1 MDVRE
6 PFVGVD
12 LGGTTMAAGVVEGT
26 RVLAYQTA
34 STQNQRS
41 PDQIMHTL
49 AQLIEKVSGGHRIA
63 GIGIGVP
70 VPAGPE
76 TDRLDLNLAENLPTM
91 QDFPLRSRLEE
102 HFKLPVVLENDAR
115 CMAYGEYLAGALREC
130 SPAVCLTLGTGLG
143 CGIIIDGRVYRG
155 SRSFAGEIWNI
166 PLADN
171 QILEQAV
178 SIKALQEDYGQ
189 CTGHSVPPQE
199 IFERFRAGEEAAK
212 AVFERFGA
220 AVGRV
225 AVMVLSFLDPK
236 RIALGGGLAGA
247 FEAFEPSMSAVVQA
261 TWGKTAGEKIV
272 RAQLSDRA
280 AVIGAAAMI
289 RDHFASQSDGTNM
302 KI

>member
-1 MDVRE
+1 MGVRE

-12 LGGTTMAAGVVEGT
+12 LGGTTIAAGVVQGT
-26 RVLAYQTA
+26 QILGYQIA
-34 STQNQRS
+34 STENQRS
-41 PDQIMHTL
+41 AEQILHTL
-49 AQLIEKVSGGHRIA
+49 TQLIEKVSHGYRIA
-63 GIGIGVP
+63 GIGMGVP

-91 QDFPLRSRLEE
+91 QDYPLRSRLAE

-166 PLADN
+166 PWADN
-171 QILEQAV
+171 RILEQAV
-178 SIKALQEDYGQ
+178 SIKAIEEDYRQ
-189 CTGHSVPPQE
+189 YAGHKLPPHE
-199 IFERFRAGEEAAK
+199 IFERFRAGDKAAK
-212 AVFERFGA
+212 TVFERFGT

-225 AVMVLSFLDPK
+225 AVMVLSFLDPR
-236 RIALGGGLAGA
+236 RIAIGGGLAGA
-247 FEAFEPSMSAVVQA
+247 FEAFAPSMLAVVQT
-261 TWGKTAGEKIV
+261 TWGAAAGERMV

-280 AVIGAAAMI
+280 AVMGAAAMI
-289 RDHFASQSDGTNM
+289 HDHLASRSDGAN
-302 KI
+302 I